1 MGTVKASG
9 TLSLEDD
16 VLPNLPAAAPSDGGA
31 TIGSNAVSMSDFY
44 DSVAG
49 GVPSSGEISFSDFY
63 NVNNQ
68 YAVANFTYNTVISST
83 DGKGNSPQGLRSTS
97 VTGRVGYRY
106 GNRSTNTTYTQG
118 ALRST
123 DTSGGKG
130 NSFSNTAFSQSA
142 TRSTNTLATHYTT
155 YS

>member
-9 TLSLEDD
+9 SLSLEED
-16 VLPNLPAAAPSDGGA
+16 VLTNLPAAAPNDGSSVV
-31 TIGSNAVSMSDFY
+31 GSVAVSMSDFY

-49 GVPSSGEISFSDFY
+49 GVPASGTISFSDFY

-68 YAVANFTYNTVISST
+68 YAVANFTYNTIIAST
-83 DGKGNSPQGLRSTS
+83 DGKGNAQQGLRSTS
-97 VTGRVGYRY
+97 ITGRVGYRY
-106 GNRSTNTTYTQG
+106 GNRSTNTSYTYG

-123 DTSGGKG
+123 DPGGKG
-130 NSFSNTAFSQSA
+130 SGSYNTAVSTTGS
-142 TRSTNTLATHYTT
+142 RSTNTLATHYTT

>member
-9 TLSLEDD
+9 SLSLEED
-16 VLPNLPAAAPSDGGA
+16 VLTNLPAGAPNDGSSVV
-31 TIGSNAVSMSDFY
+31 GSVAVSMSDFY

-49 GVPSSGEISFSDFY
+49 GVPSSGTISFSDFY

-68 YAVANFTYNTVISST
+68 YAVANFTYNTIIAST
-83 DGKGNSPQGLRSTS
+83 DGKGNAQQGLRSTS
-97 VTGRVGYRY
+97 ITGRVGYRY

-130 NSFSNTAFSQSA
+130 SSFRNTAFSQSA